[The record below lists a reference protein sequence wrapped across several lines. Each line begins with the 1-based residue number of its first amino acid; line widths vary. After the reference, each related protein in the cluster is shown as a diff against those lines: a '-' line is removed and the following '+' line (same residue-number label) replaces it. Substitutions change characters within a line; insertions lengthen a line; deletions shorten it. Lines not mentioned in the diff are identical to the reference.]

1 MASFTFTISLQEIP
15 IKHDLS
21 LKQPAPHDAPPTF
34 QVLGLPSGAL
44 AHLMSLLPLVFFL
57 QGYFILPCYSYP
69 PFHLVF
75 KYANDLKHLKF

>member
-21 LKQPAPHDAPPTF
+21 LKQPTHHDVPPIF
-34 QVLGLPSGAL
+34 QVLGRPSGAL

-57 QGYFILPCYSYP
+57 QDYFILPRYS
-69 PFHLVF
+69 
-75 KYANDLKHLKF
+75 